1 MGMLTLQLFQYQ
13 HGPHMPAA
21 FFVQNL
27 QKWHL
32 ASNIFVYNL
41 HRVHNDRQPM
51 NKVVLIL
58 NNLVTVN
65 RTVTFLKM

>member
-1 MGMLTLQLFQYQ
+1 
-13 HGPHMPAA
+13 MPAA

-27 QKWHL
+27 QTWHL

-41 HRVHNDRQPM
+41 HLVHNDRQPM